1 MLQIECLYLLL
12 EICISKEIVLYCCK
26 YYQEVLI
33 VVVVNS
39 EEIVSSVVQSS
50 GNRTIALLINK
61 GHNFI
66 ISYFQCLVSKK
77 CARRLSAVTRLG
89 TVDTNLLR
97 G

>member
-1 MLQIECLYLLL
+1 M
-12 EICISKEIVLYCCK
+12 YCCK

-33 VVVVNS
+33 VVVNS
-39 EEIVSSVVQSS
+39 EEIVSSVDVDQSS

-77 CARRLSAVTRLG
+77 CARRLPAVTRVG

>member
-1 MLQIECLYLLL
+1 M
-12 EICISKEIVLYCCK
+12 YCCK

-33 VVVVNS
+33 VVVNS

-50 GNRTIALLINK
+50 GNRTIALIINK

-77 CARRLSAVTRLG
+77 CARRLPAVTRLG

>member
-33 VVVVNS
+33 VVVNS
-39 EEIVSSVVQSS
+39 EEIVSSSVVQKS
-50 GNRTIALLINK
+50 GNRTIALIINK

-77 CARRLSAVTRLG
+77 CARRLPAVTRLG